1 MYHKISAKCR
11 HLFVRLN
18 TYFFYTVF
26 PTSDKSQKSE
36 VTFHLHLYFKSL
48 SKQESGNHLLHL
60 IFILSSFLPVHVQ
73 YLSSAWNWTPP
84 PSPPSSPQTPP
95 PPTTTQSLPLYLQRQ
110 CVCKSMCEAARERKR
125 ECGLLKSGYI
135 CVRVRVCVCAVVT
148 CTHEGKRLM
157 LCFSLCGR

>member
-60 IFILSSFLPVHVQ
+60 IFILSSFLPVTVQ

-95 PPTTTQSLPLYLQRQ
+95 PPPHNHSHSICNGSVSAKACVRLHVNERESAVCWSLGTFV
-110 CVCKSMCEAARERKR
+110 CVC
-125 ECGLLKSGYI
+125 
-135 CVRVRVCVCAVVT
+135 VCVCALLSPAHTRV
-148 CTHEGKRLM
+148 KD
-157 LCFSLCGR
+157 

>member
-95 PPTTTQSLPLYLQRQ
+95 PHHHTITPTLFATAVCLQKHVWGCTWTKERVRFAEVWVHLCACA
-110 CVCKSMCEAARERKR
+110 CVC
-125 ECGLLKSGYI
+125 
-135 CVRVRVCVCAVVT
+135 VRCCHLHTR
-148 CTHEGKRLM
+148 G
-157 LCFSLCGR
+157 